1 MDYDLERK
9 YSLFLLK
16 QERESKTLIL
26 ELEYL
31 IAVLF
36 ITEMSFIKGKTEQKW
51 CLNSTLFFFFSGFK
65 STLSSY
71 RI

>member
-1 MDYDLERK
+1 MMDYDLERK

-51 CLNSTLFFFFSGFK
+51 
-65 STLSSY
+65 
-71 RI
+71 